1 MAGPTQAQALDDAL
15 LVERVRRGD
24 ATAFDA
30 LVRRYLKPAFAVAYR
45 ILGQREDAEDL
56 VQEAFVA
63 ALEHIDSFDTARAF
77 QPWLLRI
84 VANRAINARRQRD
97 RRRTEPIPDH
107 AAAPARSPSAQLE
120 QQELEQRVREA
131 LEGLPERQR
140 AIVQLSGFEGLN
152 STDIGEI
159 MNIPAGT
166 VRWELHQARRAL
178 REALAACRGAE
189 R

>member
-1 MAGPTQAQALDDAL
+1 MPELQQPGAGDDVV

-24 ATAFDA
+24 GTAFDA
-30 LVRRYLKPAFAVAYR
+30 LVRRYLQQAFAVAYR

-63 ALEHIDSFDTARAF
+63 ALEHIDTFDTGREF
-77 QPWLLRI
+77 RPWLLRI
-84 VANRAINARRQRD
+84 VANRALNARRSRD
-97 RRRTEPIPDH
+97 LRRTEEIPEH
-107 AAAPARSPSAQLE
+107 AAAGTRSPAADME
-120 QQELEQRVREA
+120 QREMEQRVRQA
-131 LEGLPERQR
+131 LEVLPERQR

-159 MNIPAGT
+159 LNIPAGT

-178 REALAACRGAE
+178 RETLAVCRGSE